1 MSIGRLPRVRRLLL
15 TLCALV
21 FALLMIAPV
30 AGAATAHV
38 AATAVRTSV
47 VFAVGVGFAPP
58 NEFCRSVRL
67 RVDGVEVPLRARRAD
82 DTGTWVLSF
91 RATQPRGVRRLVLSQ
106 VCESGRDG
114 SLRTTTA
121 ATRLR
126 IT

>member
-1 MSIGRLPRVRRLLL
+1 MRRLLL
-15 TLCALV
+15 TLCLASV
-21 FALLMIAPV
+21 ALLGVVPV

-38 AATAVRTSV
+38 AATAVRGSI

-82 DTGTWVLSF
+82 DTGTWLLSF
-91 RATQPRGVRRLVLSQ
+91 KATQAAGVHRLALSQ

-114 SLRTTTA
+114 SLRTTSA
-121 ATRLR
+121 LARLR